1 MFRSRPVS
9 PILPR
14 SPAPGSRPSSLNFE
28 LSTLSSISLTPFL
41 AALTVLPQL
50 NENKPTL
57 SLVFAILTSH
67 VEFNFFVC
75 HSYKKHPGRVSAF
88 LNFFVA
94 QAEFI
99 PVNPGICANSRQS
112 PSERSEVKDPLELKN
127 LAVPPVTRHKSAVAA
142 TALSL
147 PQVSNHQSP
156 VTKSCRIR
164 TYEKSASN
172 PFRIRTSKTQDL
184 KPFRMNT
191 YEKTGEGASGT
202 ANPGCPL
209 TVLPAKEHR
218 VHDTEHGSRTTS
230 HKSRVTEQGALT

>member
-14 SPAPGSRPSSLNFE
+14 SLASGSTPSSLNFE
-28 LSTLSSISLTPFL
+28 LSTLSLISLTPFL

-57 SLVFAILTSH
+57 SLVFATLTSH
-67 VEFNFFVC
+67 VKVNFFVC
-75 HSYKKHPGRVSAF
+75 HSCKKHPGRVSAI

-99 PVNPGICANSRQS
+99 PVKPGICANSRQS
-112 PSERSEVKDPLELKN
+112 ASERSEAKDLQELKN
-127 LAVPPVTRHKSAVAA
+127 LAVLPVTRHKSAIAA
-142 TALSL
+142 TARTL
-147 PQVSNHQSP
+147 PLVTNHQSP

-191 YEKTGEGASGT
+191 YEKKGEGA
-202 ANPGCPL
+202 CY
-209 TVLPAKEHR
+209 R
-218 VHDTEHGSRTTS
+218 
-230 HKSRVTEQGALT
+230 